1 MRGARLRLVLG
12 AVLVWALVPAVLAA
26 AQWPG
31 YWVWIAPE
39 LTPMTWVQSVAL
51 VLAAAGCAL
60 VALVL
65 GRAGQP
71 RWIWTGLGAGFLALA
86 VDERFALHERV
97 RDGFLAPRGVSVP
110 FLPWVAPGD
119 FLVMAI
125 ALVGLAL
132 LPSVWKA
139 VRADRPAAVALVA
152 GVVLAVVAVGMDS
165 IDPSTWSVAAER
177 VQQSLEEVIELGS
190 GLSLMTA
197 VALRLLGLLDAR
209 LPGPANTEEG
219 AATAPATAG

>member
-1 MRGARLRLVLG
+1 MRGARLRVVLG
-12 AVLVWALVPAVLAA
+12 AVLVWALVPVVLAA
-26 AQWPG
+26 AQWPS

-51 VLAAAGCAL
+51 VLAAAGCAM

-65 GRAGQP
+65 GRAGGR
-71 RWIWTGLGAGFLALA
+71 RWIWPVLGAGFFALA
-86 VDERFALHERV
+86 IDERFALHERV

-119 FLVMAI
+119 FLIMAI
-125 ALVGLAL
+125 ALVGLVL
-132 LPSVWKA
+132 LPSVWRA
-139 VRADRPAAVALVA
+139 VRDDRPAAVVLVV
-152 GVVLAVVAVGMDS
+152 GVVLAAVAVGMDS

-190 GLSLMTA
+190 GLALMTA
-197 VALRLLGLLDAR
+197 VALRLLGLLDTH
-209 LPGPANTEEG
+209 LSGPASTEG
-219 AATAPATAG
+219 PGVTAPAGAV